1 MHSRSLK
8 LIKGTLDQ
16 HAQLAR
22 ITWVQPR
29 VLDRTQLKALQ
40 ERLDQWVDR
49 VGKTA
54 EFVKTE
60 TRE

>member
-1 MHSRSLK
+1 
-8 LIKGTLDQ
+8 
-16 HAQLAR
+16 
-22 ITWVQPR
+22 VQPR